1 MKKILL
7 LSSLLIITLSGCLRD
22 ECSETRKF
30 VQFTPIMTTVDQF
43 RTKEIRTFNGFALK
57 NPGKIYFYK
66 NYLLINEAGK
76 GIHFFDISNPS
87 SPKEVIFYSIL
98 GNFDMAI
105 RNDLLYAD
113 NVIDLLQIDIK
124 DVVKPKIVKR
134 IENYN
139 NQYTAPNH
147 SHLAYY
153 EKTNVVQ
160 ELDCTQNNGNF
171 FFQNGGFWADV
182 NMVRRDVL
190 SPGGANNNAFGNS
203 NTGVGGSTARFTF
216 AQKHLYTVDQSTIRT
231 WDPLTLQKLD
241 ERQLGWGIETI
252 YPFKD
257 KLFIGSNTG
266 MFIFTIEQNGQPS
279 LQSTFTHARA
289 CDPVVADDETAYVTL
304 RTGTNCAGNNN
315 QLDVIDI
322 KTLTAPKLLKTIPML
337 NPRGLA
343 LHNGKLY
350 ICEGQYGFK
359 VFSVNKDDVKEISF
373 DKNLKS
379 EDVIV
384 LDEKNTLL
392 IGTEGF
398 YMLDVTNA
406 NSIKVLSSILIE
418 K

>member
-1 MKKILL
+1 MKKILFV
-7 LSSLLIITLSGCLRD
+7 SCLLIITLTGCLRD

-30 VQFTPIMTTVDQF
+30 VQYTPVMATQDQF
-43 RTKEIRTFNGFALK
+43 RTKDVKTFNGFALK

-113 NVIDLLQIDIK
+113 NVIDLVQIDIK
-124 DVVKPKIVKR
+124 DVTKPRIVRR

-139 NQYTAPNH
+139 NQYTAPNQ
-147 SHLAYY
+147 SHVAYY

-160 ELDCTQNNGNF
+160 ELDCSQNTGNF
-171 FFQNGGFWADV
+171 FFQNGGFWADLSFS
-182 NMVRRDVL
+182 RRDVL
-190 SPGGANNNAFGNS
+190 SAGANAGANS

-304 RTGTNCAGNNN
+304 RTGTFCAGNNN
-315 QLDVIDI
+315 QLDIIDI
-322 KTLTAPKLLKTIPML
+322 KSLTSPKLLKTVPML

-359 VFSVNKDDVKEISF
+359 IFSADKDNVKEISF
-373 DKNLKS
+373 DKNLES

-392 IGTEGF
+392 IGPKGF
-398 YMLDVTNA
+398 YMLDVTNP
-406 NSIKVLSSILIE
+406 NSVKILSTILIE

>member
-1 MKKILL
+1 MKKILFV
-7 LSSLLIITLSGCLRD
+7 SCLLIITLTGCLRD

-30 VQFTPIMTTVDQF
+30 VQYTPVMTTQDQF
-43 RTKEIRTFNGFALK
+43 RTKDVKTFNGFALK

-113 NVIDLLQIDIK
+113 NVIDLVQIDIK
-124 DVVKPKIVKR
+124 DVTKPRIVRR

-139 NQYTAPNH
+139 NQYTAPNQ
-147 SHLAYY
+147 SHVAYY

-160 ELDCTQNNGNF
+160 ELDCSQNTGNF

-182 NMVRRDVL
+182 NFSRRDVL
-190 SPGGANNNAFGNS
+190 SAGANTGSNS

-304 RTGTNCAGNNN
+304 RTGTFCAGNNN
-315 QLDVIDI
+315 QLDIIDI
-322 KTLTAPKLLKTIPML
+322 KSLTSPKLLKTVPML

-359 VFSVNKDDVKEISF
+359 IFSADKDNVKEISF
-373 DKNLKS
+373 DKNLES

-392 IGTEGF
+392 IGPKGF
-398 YMLDVTNA
+398 YMLDVTNP
-406 NSIKVLSSILIE
+406 NSVKILSTILIE